1 MKEVFVEGFEV
12 ARNLEDKVAFR
23 VEAFQRD
30 GIEKRKVVVAVVAV
44 EMERKDRCPS
54 ELAVEEDVEPL
65 EPSAALS
72 LSAASDS
79 EVLAV
84 RVRASESSLRE
95 RDLEDS
101 SSLVEVGERENEE
114 GSSVEVHSDH

>member
-44 EMERKDRCPS
+44 EMERKDRFPS

>member
-23 VEAFQRD
+23 VEAFQKD
-30 GIEKRKVVVAVVAV
+30 EIEKRKVVGAVVAV
-44 EMERKDRCPS
+44 EMERKDRFPS

-79 EVLAV
+79 EVLVV

>member
-44 EMERKDRCPS
+44 EMERKDRFPS

-79 EVLAV
+79 EVLVV